1 MTKQSFFDHISSKSR
16 AHKVNIK
23 IAIDWFEK
31 FCLGKFDGKELNTI
45 LADSMEQKNKDPQ
58 RHSQNLFSLLQDFI
72 NYLGDNGQDP
82 STVRVNLNLVK
93 NYLNWYGFEIYSEAV
108 KSRLNFPKKI
118 EEQAYPI
125 TIEDIKKIL
134 DNSIEKRKILY
145 LFLSCTGMRISET
158 LQLRKRDLELQKFDR
173 IVVNIAG
180 KYTKTGKPRK
190 TFVSKEVEKYLIPLI
205 TKVKDDDLIFGTNEN
220 PLKSKH
226 NEEEN
231 FARVREKAELHN
243 LKYDNG
249 IHKITLHSFRSWF
262 VTKCNRIDSDFGNSL
277 AGHQKYM
284 KRYNRFTEE
293 ELCELFKR
301 AENSLSIF
309 ERVDENQEKRIDV
322 LSKDLEKLKKENE
335 FWRDSDKVKDIMK
348 KAFQDSEIS
357 DASGVLLMKE
367 MHQEMKALMK
377 ENEKF
382 REKFNLINYDSIPKD
397 QKIEKK
403 I

>member
-1 MTKQSFFDHISSKSR
+1 LYLDKPLTRESFFDHISSKSR

-31 FCLGKFDGKELNTI
+31 FCLGKFDGKSLSTI

-72 NYLGDNGQDP
+72 NYLGDNGQEP

-118 EEQAYPI
+118 EEQAYPM
-125 TIEDIKKIL
+125 TIENIKKIL

-158 LQLRKRDLELQKFDR
+158 LQLRKRDLESKKFDR

-205 TKVKDDDLIFGTNEN
+205 AKVKDDDLIFGTNEN

-231 FARVREKAELHN
+231 FARVREKAELDN

-262 VTKCNRIDSDFGNSL
+262 VTKCNRVDSDFGNSL

-284 KRYNRFTEE
+284 KRYNRFTES
-293 ELCELFKR
+293 ELCDLFKK

-309 ERVDENQEKRIDV
+309 ERIDENQEKKIDV
-322 LSKDLEKLKKENE
+322 LSKDLENLRQENQSMKNERKQIQTLLKESAETSEALKNQKAQLDETINLVKSFSKE
-335 FWRDSDKVKDIMK
+335 DKQLIKEKITSIK
-348 KAFQDSEIS
+348 KNKS
-357 DASGVLLMKE
+357 
-367 MHQEMKALMK
+367 
-377 ENEKF
+377 
-382 REKFNLINYDSIPKD
+382 
-397 QKIEKK
+397 
-403 I
+403 